1 MKKIILLLVLV
12 LVAFSF
18 AKNGVFAND
27 SIGWYTVRN
36 SDHKQPRLD
45 GTLAFIE
52 KYGAVYVDKA
62 HGDNA
67 EEKVIYLTFD
77 VGYENGNVEKIL
89 DVMKEEDVRSS
100 FFVLGNIVTK
110 NTELVKRMVNEGHI
124 VCNHT
129 YHHTDMTTVTSY
141 EKFSDELK
149 QMETVFKEKTGS
161 EMAKFFRPPEGKFN
175 ETTLKYAKNL
185 GYKTVFWSFAYEDW
199 DNNKQMSPQKALE
212 KIKVNIHN
220 GAILLLH
227 PTSATNAEI
236 MKELIVSLKND
247 GYSFATLEEIG
258 G

>member
-12 LVAFSF
+12 LLAFSF
-18 AKNGVFAND
+18 AKSGAFAED

-36 SDHKQPRLD
+36 TEHKQPRLD
-45 GTLAFIE
+45 SSLAFIE
-52 KYGAVYVDKA
+52 KYGAVYVDRA
-62 HGDNA
+62 HGDNN

-89 DVMKEEDVRSS
+89 DVMKEEGVQSS
-100 FFVLGNIVTK
+100 FFVLGNIVVK
-110 NTELVKRMVNEGHI
+110 NTELVKRMVKEGHL

-129 YHHTDMTTVTSY
+129 YHHTDMTTVSSY
-141 EKFSDELK
+141 EKFSEELK
-149 QMETVFKEKTGS
+149 LMENVFKEKTGS

-175 ETTLKYAKNL
+175 EKTLRYANDL

-199 DNNKQMSPQKALE
+199 DNNKQMPCGKALE
-212 KIKVNIHN
+212 KIRSNIHN

-227 PTSATNAEI
+227 PTSSTNAEI
-236 MKELIVSLKND
+236 MKELIISLKND
-247 GYSFATLEEIG
+247 GYRFATLEEIG